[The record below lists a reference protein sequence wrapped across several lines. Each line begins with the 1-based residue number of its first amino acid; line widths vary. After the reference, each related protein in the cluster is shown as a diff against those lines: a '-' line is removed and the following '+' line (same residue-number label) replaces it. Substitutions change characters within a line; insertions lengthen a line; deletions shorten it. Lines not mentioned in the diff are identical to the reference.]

1 MEPLAFSVQT
11 INVPPTLPVVLASA
25 SPRRKELCTLAG
37 LTFSVQ
43 VADCDE
49 SFPED
54 TPPLL
59 AVELLAKRKGYAVA
73 KDLPKDTLVIA
84 SDTLVELDGK
94 PLGKPENEA
103 HAFKMLS
110 ALSGKAHF
118 VRTGVAVY
126 YGGRVLSGADSTAV
140 HFYNAKEEDLFAYV
154 QTGEPADKAG
164 AYAIQGKGSFLV
176 EKIEGHYDTVVGLC
190 MQKLSELTA
199 RILAGEGEAYDA

>member
-1 MEPLAFSVQT
+1 MEPIAFSVEK
-11 INVPPTLPVVLASA
+11 IEVPKALKVVLASA

-37 LTFSVQ
+37 LAFSVQ

-49 SFPED
+49 SFPQN

-73 KDLPKDTLVIA
+73 KNLPKDTLVIA

-103 HAFKMLS
+103 HALKMLS

-140 HFYNAKEEDLFAYV
+140 YFYSVKEQDLLAYI

-176 EKIEGHYDTVVGLC
+176 EKIEGNYDTVVGLC
-190 MQKLSELTA
+190 TKELA
-199 RILAGEGEAYDA
+199 NLISRILAGEGEAYDA